1 MHSKLLL
8 LLLFN
13 IVFSQNYFEAA
24 IGKNFDS
31 YTARS
36 LSLSSSSQ
44 IIETSGFSILFN
56 PSNLSRGTD
65 TGFSFTGSNILDSRF
80 ERRGLVVKDSFG
92 DFLAESDYVKNSSI
106 FNYSSISMKYNK
118 IIFNYINAGLGFSFS
133 PYRSFDFSYI
143 EEVRGQLSSNDG
155 QIFSRDPLLGYH
167 RFSSKGSQK
176 VLGFGSSIAFETN
189 SNIEGAIGLSFNSIL
204 SGDILES
211 ANVDTSLAIGII
223 VTEDSNKLSSLPD
236 YDISYSLGASNFVVI
251 GTNIT
256 YDKYLF
262 SLAYQSGTNI
272 DKSIPTQDQEL
283 LDSIADSYQSNDL
296 GLNILDFHKTIKTSK
311 IEVPQKISMGFSIL
325 DKEYNGYSL
334 VLNYELNNYS
344 FNSLKSN
351 NRLSLGVE
359 HYTINEIPLRF
370 SIGYK
375 QSIFSP
381 YISSITSFSA
391 GSSFKYKN
399 FIFDYALQYQH
410 SKYSYP
416 DLFLVEGEFRPDLD
430 IVNDSNLIFLGTLT
444 YSFN

>member
-1 MHSKLLL
+1 MHSRLLL

-13 IVFSQNYFEAA
+13 FIFSQSYYESA
-24 IGKNFDS
+24 IGRSFDS
-31 YTARS
+31 HTARS

-44 IIETSGFSILFN
+44 ITETTGFSILFN
-56 PSNLSRGTD
+56 PSNLSKGKEL
-65 TGFSFTGSNILDSRF
+65 GLSLTGSNISDSRF
-80 ERRGLVVKDSFG
+80 ERRGLIVKDSFG

-106 FNYSSISMKYNK
+106 FNYSSISIKYNK
-118 IIFNYINAGLGFSFS
+118 IIFNYLNAGLGLSFS
-133 PYRSFDFSYI
+133 PYRTFDFSYI

-155 QIFSRDPLLGYH
+155 QVFSRDPLLGYH
-167 RFSSKGSQK
+167 RFSCKGSQK
-176 VLGFGSSIAFETN
+176 VLGLGSSIAFETN
-189 SNIEGAIGLSFNSIL
+189 SNIEGAVGLSFNSIL

-211 ANVDTSLAIGII
+211 SNVDTSLVIGII

-236 YDISYSLGASNFVVI
+236 YNVNYSLGSSNFVVI

-272 DKSIPTQDQEL
+272 DKSISNEDEEL
-283 LDSIADSYQSNDL
+283 LNSIAESYQSNDL
-296 GLNILDFHKTIKTSK
+296 GSNIFDFHKTIKTSK

-325 DKEYNGYSL
+325 DNDYNGYSL
-334 VLNYELNNYS
+334 ILNYELNNYS
-344 FNSLKSN
+344 LNSLKSN

-359 HYTINEIPLRF
+359 HYTINGVPLRF

-375 QSIFSP
+375 QSVFSP
-381 YISSITSFSA
+381 YISSITSFSG

-410 SKYSYP
+410 SRYNYP